1 MQVRIYL
8 PATRSHLETLVST
21 GLITITSGFAVPDK
35 FDIELSEEE
44 LEYEASE
51 RARDLSRGSDQN
63 SHGYVLAV
71 ELPRK
76 DTEQG
81 VNGEITLSR
90 PIAIDEVD
98 SLLLSLPGD
107 DELQWFATQEID
119 LYLKGQVG

>member
-1 MQVRIYL
+1 
-8 PATRSHLETLVST
+8 VST
-21 GLITITSGFAVPDK
+21 GLITITAGFAVPDK

-81 VNGEITLSR
+81 ANGEITLNR
-90 PIAIDEVD
+90 EIAIDEVD
-98 SLLLSLPGD
+98 SLLLSVPGD

>member
-1 MQVRIYL
+1 M
-8 PATRSHLETLVST
+8 ST
-21 GLITITSGFAVPDK
+21 GLITITAGFAVPDK

-90 PIAIDEVD
+90 PIVIDEVD
-98 SLLLSLPGD
+98 SLLLSVPGD

>member
-1 MQVRIYL
+1 
-8 PATRSHLETLVST
+8 VST
-21 GLITITSGFAVPDK
+21 GSISIAAGFAVPDK

-51 RARDLSRGSDQN
+51 RARDVSRDGDQN
-63 SHGYVLAV
+63 SPGFVLAV

-81 VNGEITLSR
+81 DDGDITLSR
-90 PIAIDEVD
+90 AISIEEVD
-98 SLLLSLPGD
+98 SLLLSAPGD

-119 LYLKGQVG
+119 LYLQGQVG

>member
-1 MQVRIYL
+1 MRIYL

-21 GLITITSGFAVPDK
+21 GLITIAAGFAVPDK

-51 RARDLSRGSDQN
+51 RARDLSRGSAEN
-63 SHGYVLAV
+63 SYGFVLAV

-81 VNGEITLSR
+81 ANGEITLNR
-90 PIAIDEVD
+90 AIAIDEVD
-98 SLLLSLPGD
+98 SLLLSVPGD
-107 DELQWFATQEID
+107 AELQWFATQEID

>member
-1 MQVRIYL
+1 VRIYL
-8 PATRSHLETLVST
+8 PATLSHLESLVRT
-21 GLITITSGFAVPDK
+21 GLVTITSGFAVPDK

-71 ELPRK
+71 ELRRK

-81 VNGEITLSR
+81 LNGEITLSR

-98 SLLLSLPGD
+98 SLLLSVPGD

>member
-1 MQVRIYL
+1 MRIYL

-21 GLITITSGFAVPDK
+21 GLITIAAGFAVPDK

-51 RARDLSRGSDQN
+51 RARDLSRGSAEN
-63 SHGYVLAV
+63 SYGYVLAV

-81 VNGEITLSR
+81 ANGEITLNR
-90 PIAIDEVD
+90 AIAIDEVD
-98 SLLLSLPGD
+98 SLLLSVPGD
-107 DELQWFATQEID
+107 DELQWFATQ
-119 LYLKGQVG
+119 

>member
-1 MQVRIYL
+1 MRIYL

-21 GLITITSGFAVPDK
+21 GSISITAGFAVPDK

-51 RARDLSRGSDQN
+51 RARDVSRGGDQN
-63 SHGYVLAV
+63 SPGFVLAV

-81 VNGEITLSR
+81 DDGDITLSR
-90 PIAIDEVD
+90 VISIEEVD
-98 SLLLSLPGD
+98 SLLLSAPGD

-119 LYLKGQVG
+119 LYLQGQVG

>member
-1 MQVRIYL
+1 MRIYL

-21 GLITITSGFAVPDK
+21 GLITIAAGFAVPDK

-51 RARDLSRGSDQN
+51 RARDLSRGSAEN
-63 SHGYVLAV
+63 SYGYVLAV

-76 DTEQG
+76 DTVQG
-81 VNGEITLSR
+81 ANGDITLNR
-90 PIAIDEVD
+90 AIAIDEVD
-98 SLLLSLPGD
+98 SLLLSVPGD